1 MYLHD
6 RVAVVSNRVAEVVNG
21 QPLEVIEHGR
31 RFLKVKTQ
39 KNEIGWIEERAVI
52 DAATCASFIQLAE
65 KHQQDPV
72 VATGVIRDDIYLHLL
87 PGRETERFYLLAAN
101 AKVQL
106 LARATVPKTAT
117 LGSAP
122 SFRPLTPKA
131 PSASS
136 SAASASGQLSA
147 TASTKPATPSSG
159 PAKSSPATAQ
169 SAVSQPAAEPVPMED
184 WWLVRDQQG
193 HAGWLL
199 AGRLD
204 VDAPDAIGIYA
215 EGQRIVGAYVLAKV
229 NDPDASTPD
238 HMVPEYVT
246 VLSPPKAGLTFDFDQ
261 VRIFT
266 WSLKHHRYE
275 TAFRLRP
282 IEGYLPV
289 RIGLQNT
296 ASGSLPTFSFQIANG
311 PNLSTDPETG
321 ITRPASL
328 RTISYLMNE
337 TVVKRTGSDL
347 APIPTTH
354 SADEKADA
362 GKPAKSAKKKAR

>member
-1 MYLHD
+1 
-6 RVAVVSNRVAEVVNG
+6 
-21 QPLEVIEHGR
+21 
-31 RFLKVKTQ
+31 
-39 KNEIGWIEERAVI
+39 
-52 DAATCASFIQLAE
+52 
-65 KHQQDPV
+65 
-72 VATGVIRDDIYLHLL
+72 
-87 PGRETERFYLLAAN
+87 
-101 AKVQL
+101 
-106 LARATVPKTAT
+106 
-117 LGSAP
+117 
-122 SFRPLTPKA
+122 
-131 PSASS
+131 
-136 SAASASGQLSA
+136 
-147 TASTKPATPSSG
+147 
-159 PAKSSPATAQ
+159 
-169 SAVSQPAAEPVPMED
+169 MED

-204 VDAPDAIGIYA
+204 VDAPDAIGIYS

-229 NDPDASTPD
+229 NDPDASVTD
-238 HMVPEYVT
+238 HEIPEYVT
-246 VLSPPKAGLTFDFDQ
+246 VLSPPRAGLTFDFDQ

-347 APIPTTH
+347 APIPTTD

-362 GKPAKSAKKKAR
+362 AKAKSGKSAKSAKKKAR